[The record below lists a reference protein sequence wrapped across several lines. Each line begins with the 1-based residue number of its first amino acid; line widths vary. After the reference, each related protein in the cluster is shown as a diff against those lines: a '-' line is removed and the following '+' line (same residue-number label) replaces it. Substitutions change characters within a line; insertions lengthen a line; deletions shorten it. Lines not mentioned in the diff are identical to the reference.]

1 MRNTKFQRVVSF
13 LLAMTLLLGAGVIS
27 VSAAEVQDE
36 KFNTVTDKTIADYKE
51 ELESISYTEY
61 QKLFGKDS
69 SPSEELKYS
78 FYHYMK
84 PELVDE
90 VMFGGVLTTA
100 LGQNVARQVG
110 VKAGIPYSVP
120 AYTVNMVCGS
130 GMKTVIEAARTI
142 LAGDAEIIVCGG
154 TENMSQAPFALPDER
169 WGARMGDGKMV
180 DTGLVQLSD
189 GL

>member
-1 MRNTKFQRVVSF
+1 MRDLYIVNCCRTAIGTFGGALKNTP
-13 LLAMTLLLGAGVIS
+13 AAELGAITVKEALNRAGV
-27 VSAAEVQDE
+27 
-36 KFNTVTDKTIADYKE
+36 
-51 ELESISYTEY
+51 
-61 QKLFGKDS
+61 
-69 SPSEELKYS
+69 
-78 FYHYMK
+78 K
-84 PELVDE
+84 PEQVDE

-169 WGARMGDGKMV
+169 WGARMGDKKV
-180 DTGLVQLSD
+180 IDTMIKD
-189 GL
+189 GLWDAYNN